1 MKYTDIHDPRRIELS
16 LTKKYNKTIWGRF
29 IKGIKE
35 YELIEEGDR
44 IAVCISGGKD
54 SMLMAKC
61 IQHLQKYSEKPF
73 EAEYIVMDPGY
84 SPKNL
89 EKIKE
94 NAEILG
100 IPIKIFTSQIFEAV
114 SDVEQS
120 PCYLCARMRRG
131 HLYSYAESLG
141 CNKIALGHHFDD
153 VIETIVMGMFYGAQM
168 QTMMPKLW
176 SANFTGMQLI
186 RPLYMVR
193 EQDIIAWARYN
204 GLEFIQ
210 CACRFTEMTSKV
222 EHESMS
228 KRREIKSLLAELRK
242 KSPCIDMNI
251 FRSVEN
257 VNLETII
264 SYHRGTE
271 SRHFLDDY
279 HDRPLKKEQEK
290 NVEQTRADI

>member
-210 CACRFTEMTSKV
+210 CACRFTEMTSKA